1 MAINDCSWPSRLAAA
16 DASSIRVHGA
26 MDDHCSWGTLVHVH
40 GWIARS
46 LSSGQSAHLSPS
58 LQQEGGHLV
67 MSHRHQLQQ
76 HPTATAAAGRK
87 VTGRRRAVNLVFIS
101 LAPGPDH
108 SCTHIGA
115 HHLRQQ
121 LSSLSQSNSHVTSLR
136 PQQQSSKGDSVIP
149 HGAIINLGLSDRQT

>member
-1 MAINDCSWPSRLAAA
+1 MIAHCLAAA
-16 DASSIRVHGA
+16 GDASSAWLA
-26 MDDHCSWGTLVHVH
+26 MDNHVHVH
-40 GWIARS
+40 GSLARA
-46 LSSGQSAHLSPS
+46 LRSGQSAHLCLSPS
-58 LQQEGGHLV
+58 LQEGGHLV
-67 MSHRHQLQQ
+67 MSHRHLLQQ

-136 PQQQSSKGDSVIP
+136 PHQQSSKGDSVIP
-149 HGAIINLGLSDRQT
+149 HGAIINHGLSDRQT

>member
-1 MAINDCSWPSRLAAA
+1 MH
-16 DASSIRVHGA
+16 RVHGSPWIIMSMS
-26 MDDHCSWGTLVHVH
+26 MDRSL
-40 GWIARS
+40 ARS
-46 LSSGQSAHLSPS
+46 GRVRAHTSVSLHLSSRK
-58 LQQEGGHLV
+58 EV

-149 HGAIINLGLSDRQT
+149 HGAIINHGLSDRQT